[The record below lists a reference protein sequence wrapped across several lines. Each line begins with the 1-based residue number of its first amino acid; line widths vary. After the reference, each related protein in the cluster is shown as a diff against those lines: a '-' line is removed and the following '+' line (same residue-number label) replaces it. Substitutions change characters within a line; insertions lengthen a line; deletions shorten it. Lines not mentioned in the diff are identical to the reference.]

1 MSTSELCSAVST
13 TSLLGLL
20 VMLIPQGTEEQD
32 MTLCSNKNKKTN
44 KINGLDYFS
53 SCQPCGNVLLIQ
65 LTNTNQR
72 GVFSFSNSGH
82 FIEMKGVFWCK
93 MHLGPESDSATS

>member
-32 MTLCSNKNKKTN
+32 MPLCSNKNKMN
-44 KINGLDYFS
+44 KINGLEYFS
-53 SCQPCGNVLLIQ
+53 CCQPCGNVLLIQ

-72 GVFSFSNSGH
+72 GVFSVSNCGH

-93 MHLGPESDSATS
+93 MHLGPESDSATL